1 MNLKEVSV
9 LGIVSPAVF
18 GLGMVAE
25 LNDRSRAPVIP
36 ITRPSYK
43 E

>member
-36 ITRPSYK
+36 VMRPSYN

>member
-1 MNLKEVSV
+1 
-9 LGIVSPAVF
+9 
-18 GLGMVAE
+18 VAE

-36 ITRPSYK
+36 VMRPSYN